1 MEYSNISILNQK
13 IVKMAEDNGIKTIKS
28 KKIGKLIKGYDLKNA
43 INKVKSANKSCL
55 DITDLLNQYNSEFI
69 KFTSQSKITNQS
81 KITSQS
87 KDDTSLLDSVKND
100 SDNNDNLSS
109 VSSIIVL
116 SPVGNNINE
125 NNNNSF
131 NFNNIDMNTVL
142 KMKSI
147 IDKMNNSNDPRS
159 NLLASLKPYLRDNK
173 KQKLDEYAN
182 LLNFAKITEIL
193 NNDNKEPK

>member
-1 MEYSNISILNQK
+1 M
-13 IVKMAEDNGIKTIKS
+13 DNNFNLDENT
-28 KKIGKLIKGYDLKNA
+28 
-43 INKVKSANKSCL
+43 INKLNSVMKGGNVSDLISQIPPDVLANFSSMMNNNNNNSNNNSNK
-55 DITDLLNQYNSEFI
+55 TENNKDLNNS
-69 KFTSQSKITNQS
+69 N
-81 KITSQS
+81 
-87 KDDTSLLDSVKND
+87 N
-100 SDNNDNLSS
+100 SDNNT
-109 VSSIIVL
+109 
-116 SPVGNNINE
+116 G

-131 NFNNIDMNTVL
+131 NFNNIDMNTML

-182 LLNFAKITEIL
+182 LLNFAKISEIL

>member
-1 MEYSNISILNQK
+1 MDNNFNLDENTMNKLNS
-13 IVKMAEDNGIKTIKS
+13 V
-28 KKIGKLIKGYDLKNA
+28 IKGGNVSDLISQIPSDVLANFSSMMNNNNNNSNNNS
-43 INKVKSANKSCL
+43 NKTENNK
-55 DITDLLNQYNSEFI
+55 DLNNS
-69 KFTSQSKITNQS
+69 N
-81 KITSQS
+81 
-87 KDDTSLLDSVKND
+87 N
-100 SDNNDNLSS
+100 SDNNT
-109 VSSIIVL
+109 
-116 SPVGNNINE
+116 G

-131 NFNNIDMNTVL
+131 NFNNIDMNTML

-182 LLNFAKITEIL
+182 LLNFAKIAEIL

>member
-1 MEYSNISILNQK
+1 MDNNFNLDKNTIDKLNSVMKGGNVSDLISQIPPDVL
-13 IVKMAEDNGIKTIKS
+13 
-28 KKIGKLIKGYDLKNA
+28 
-43 INKVKSANKSCL
+43 ANFSSMM
-55 DITDLLNQYNSEFI
+55 NN
-69 KFTSQSKITNQS
+69 N
-81 KITSQS
+81 
-87 KDDTSLLDSVKND
+87 N
-100 SDNNDNLSS
+100 NNDNSNDNTNKTE
-109 VSSIIVL
+109 
-116 SPVGNNINE
+116 NNINSNNDSNNTNG

-131 NFNNIDMNTVL
+131 NFNNIDMNTML

-182 LLNFAKITEIL
+182 LLNFAKIAEIL

>member
-1 MEYSNISILNQK
+1 MDNNFNLDENTINKLNS
-13 IVKMAEDNGIKTIKS
+13 V
-28 KKIGKLIKGYDLKNA
+28 IKGGNVSDLISQIPPDVLANFSSMMNNNNNNSNNNS
-43 INKVKSANKSCL
+43 NKTENNK
-55 DITDLLNQYNSEFI
+55 DLNNS
-69 KFTSQSKITNQS
+69 N
-81 KITSQS
+81 
-87 KDDTSLLDSVKND
+87 N
-100 SDNNDNLSS
+100 SDNNT
-109 VSSIIVL
+109 
-116 SPVGNNINE
+116 G

-131 NFNNIDMNTVL
+131 NFNNIDMNTML

-182 LLNFAKITEIL
+182 LLNFAKIAEIL

>member
-1 MEYSNISILNQK
+1 MDNNFNLDKNTMEKLNSVMKNGNVSDILSQIPPDVMANFSSMMNNNNNNSNNNSNKTENNKDLN
-13 IVKMAEDNGIKTIKS
+13 
-28 KKIGKLIKGYDLKNA
+28 
-43 INKVKSANKSCL
+43 
-55 DITDLLNQYNSEFI
+55 NS
-69 KFTSQSKITNQS
+69 N
-81 KITSQS
+81 
-87 KDDTSLLDSVKND
+87 N
-100 SDNNDNLSS
+100 SDNST
-109 VSSIIVL
+109 
-116 SPVGNNINE
+116 G

-131 NFNNIDMNTVL
+131 NFNNIDMNTML

-182 LLNFAKITEIL
+182 LLNFAKIAEIL

>member
-1 MEYSNISILNQK
+1 M
-13 IVKMAEDNGIKTIKS
+13 DNNFNLDENT
-28 KKIGKLIKGYDLKNA
+28 
-43 INKVKSANKSCL
+43 INKLNSVMKGGNVSDLISQIPPDVLANFSSMMNNNNNNSNNNSNK
-55 DITDLLNQYNSEFI
+55 TENNKDLNNS
-69 KFTSQSKITNQS
+69 N
-81 KITSQS
+81 
-87 KDDTSLLDSVKND
+87 N
-100 SDNNDNLSS
+100 SDNNT
-109 VSSIIVL
+109 
-116 SPVGNNINE
+116 G

-131 NFNNIDMNTVL
+131 NFNNIDMNTML

-182 LLNFAKITEIL
+182 LLNFAKIAEIL

>member
-1 MEYSNISILNQK
+1 MDNNFNLDENTMNKLNS
-13 IVKMAEDNGIKTIKS
+13 V
-28 KKIGKLIKGYDLKNA
+28 IKGGNVSDLISQIPPDVLANFSSMMNNNNNNSNNNS
-43 INKVKSANKSCL
+43 NKTENNK
-55 DITDLLNQYNSEFI
+55 DLNNS
-69 KFTSQSKITNQS
+69 N
-81 KITSQS
+81 
-87 KDDTSLLDSVKND
+87 N
-100 SDNNDNLSS
+100 SDNST
-109 VSSIIVL
+109 
-116 SPVGNNINE
+116 G

-131 NFNNIDMNTVL
+131 NFNNIDMNTML

-182 LLNFAKITEIL
+182 LLNFAKIAEIL

>member
-1 MEYSNISILNQK
+1 MGNNFNLDENTMNKLNS
-13 IVKMAEDNGIKTIKS
+13 V
-28 KKIGKLIKGYDLKNA
+28 IKGGNVSDLISQIPPDVLANFSSMMNNNNNNSNNSSNRTEN
-43 INKVKSANKSCL
+43 NK
-55 DITDLLNQYNSEFI
+55 DLNNS
-69 KFTSQSKITNQS
+69 N
-81 KITSQS
+81 
-87 KDDTSLLDSVKND
+87 N
-100 SDNNDNLSS
+100 SDNNT
-109 VSSIIVL
+109 
-116 SPVGNNINE
+116 G

-131 NFNNIDMNTVL
+131 NFNNIDMNTML

-182 LLNFAKITEIL
+182 LLNFAKIAEIL

>member
-1 MEYSNISILNQK
+1 MDNNFNLDKNTMDKLNS
-13 IVKMAEDNGIKTIKS
+13 VM
-28 KKIGKLIKGYDLKNA
+28 KGGN
-43 INKVKSANKSCL
+43 VS
-55 DITDLLNQYNSEFI
+55 DLLSQIPPDVLANFSSMMNNNNNNSNNNSNKTE
-69 KFTSQSKITNQS
+69 NN
-81 KITSQS
+81 
-87 KDDTSLLDSVKND
+87 KDLNNN
-100 SDNNDNLSS
+100 SDNNT
-109 VSSIIVL
+109 
-116 SPVGNNINE
+116 G

-131 NFNNIDMNTVL
+131 NFNNIDMNTML

-182 LLNFAKITEIL
+182 LLNFAKIAEIL

>member
-1 MEYSNISILNQK
+1 MDNNFNLDENTMNKLNS
-13 IVKMAEDNGIKTIKS
+13 V
-28 KKIGKLIKGYDLKNA
+28 IKGGNVSDLISQIPSDVLANFSSMMNNNNNNYNNNS
-43 INKVKSANKSCL
+43 NKTENNK
-55 DITDLLNQYNSEFI
+55 DLNNS
-69 KFTSQSKITNQS
+69 N
-81 KITSQS
+81 
-87 KDDTSLLDSVKND
+87 N
-100 SDNNDNLSS
+100 SDNNT
-109 VSSIIVL
+109 
-116 SPVGNNINE
+116 G

-131 NFNNIDMNTVL
+131 NFNNIDINTML

-182 LLNFAKITEIL
+182 LLNFAKIAEIL

>member
-1 MEYSNISILNQK
+1 MDNNFNLDENTINKLNS
-13 IVKMAEDNGIKTIKS
+13 V
-28 KKIGKLIKGYDLKNA
+28 IKGGNVSDLISQIPPDVLANFSSMMNNNNNNSNNSS
-43 INKVKSANKSCL
+43 NKTENNK
-55 DITDLLNQYNSEFI
+55 DLNNS
-69 KFTSQSKITNQS
+69 N
-81 KITSQS
+81 
-87 KDDTSLLDSVKND
+87 N
-100 SDNNDNLSS
+100 SDNNT
-109 VSSIIVL
+109 
-116 SPVGNNINE
+116 G

-131 NFNNIDMNTVL
+131 NFNNIDMNTML

-182 LLNFAKITEIL
+182 LLNFAKIAEIL

>member
-1 MEYSNISILNQK
+1 MDNNFNLDENTMNKLNS
-13 IVKMAEDNGIKTIKS
+13 V
-28 KKIGKLIKGYDLKNA
+28 IKGGNVSDLISQIPPDVLANFSSMMNNNNNNSNNSS
-43 INKVKSANKSCL
+43 NKTENNK
-55 DITDLLNQYNSEFI
+55 DLNNS
-69 KFTSQSKITNQS
+69 N
-81 KITSQS
+81 
-87 KDDTSLLDSVKND
+87 N
-100 SDNNDNLSS
+100 SDNNT
-109 VSSIIVL
+109 
-116 SPVGNNINE
+116 G

-131 NFNNIDMNTVL
+131 NFNNIDMNTML

-182 LLNFAKITEIL
+182 LINFAKIAEIL

>member
-1 MEYSNISILNQK
+1 MDNNFNLDENTMNKLNS
-13 IVKMAEDNGIKTIKS
+13 V
-28 KKIGKLIKGYDLKNA
+28 IKGGNVSDLISQIPPDVLANFSSMMNNNNNNSNNNS
-43 INKVKSANKSCL
+43 NKTENNK
-55 DITDLLNQYNSEFI
+55 DLNN
-69 KFTSQSKITNQS
+69 N
-81 KITSQS
+81 
-87 KDDTSLLDSVKND
+87 
-100 SDNNDNLSS
+100 SDNNT
-109 VSSIIVL
+109 
-116 SPVGNNINE
+116 G

-131 NFNNIDMNTVL
+131 NFNNIDMNTML

-182 LLNFAKITEIL
+182 LLNFAKIAEIL

>member
-1 MEYSNISILNQK
+1 MDNNFNLDKNTMDKLNSVMKGGNVSDLISQIPPDVL
-13 IVKMAEDNGIKTIKS
+13 
-28 KKIGKLIKGYDLKNA
+28 
-43 INKVKSANKSCL
+43 ANFSSMM
-55 DITDLLNQYNSEFI
+55 NN
-69 KFTSQSKITNQS
+69 N
-81 KITSQS
+81 
-87 KDDTSLLDSVKND
+87 N
-100 SDNNDNLSS
+100 NNDNSNDNTNKTE
-109 VSSIIVL
+109 
-116 SPVGNNINE
+116 NNINSNNDSNNTNG

-131 NFNNIDMNTVL
+131 NFNNIDMNTIL

-182 LLNFAKITEIL
+182 LLNFAKIAEFL